1 MNKHL
6 KTLTFYTIVY
16 SIILTILIVIIE
28 ILFGYWFDQY
38 NFGPDMRG
46 KRIQKIIFKNNLD
59 FIDDKENVIFLKDFY
74 GFRSNKD
81 NIYEKYDASKIEVVF
96 NGGST
101 AEEMFLNYNHTI
113 VGNLNRFLQNDNI
126 DINIYNAA
134 VSGKSLVGNINEFSV
149 WFEKIPNFKPKI
161 MIYYIGLNDRYIRKK
176 KRWHDYEE
184 ERDFF
189 KNLYAHISQNSILW
203 ELSKKAKYLFLNEEV
218 LMDQYF
224 TFSEDQRKELAK
236 NKIIRYK
243 KAKQLY
249 KKKNLGE
256 TEKIIINNFK
266 NNLYDLK
273 KKLDQWNVKPIFI
286 TQITNDINGDKI
298 LFFLNNELKKFSE
311 KNDYLIIKLDEIID
325 SPLTKSFV
333 DTAHTNKNGSEKI
346 ANIIYP
352 FISDFLSTN
361 LLKTK
366 Q

>member
-1 MNKHL
+1 
-6 KTLTFYTIVY
+6 
-16 SIILTILIVIIE
+16 
-28 ILFGYWFDQY
+28 
-38 NFGPDMRG
+38 
-46 KRIQKIIFKNNLD
+46 
-59 FIDDKENVIFLKDFY
+59 
-74 GFRSNKD
+74 
-81 NIYEKYDASKIEVVF
+81 
-96 NGGST
+96 
-101 AEEMFLNYNHTI
+101 
-113 VGNLNRFLQNDNI
+113 
-126 DINIYNAA
+126 
-134 VSGKSLVGNINEFSV
+134 
-149 WFEKIPNFKPKI
+149 
-161 MIYYIGLNDRYIRKK
+161 
-176 KRWHDYEE
+176 
-184 ERDFF
+184 
-189 KNLYAHISQNSILW
+189 
-203 ELSKKAKYLFLNEEV
+203 
-218 LMDQYF
+218 MDQYF

>member
-1 MNKHL
+1 MIK
-6 KTLTFYTIVY
+6 KTF
-16 SIILTILIVIIE
+16 
-28 ILFGYWFDQY
+28 FF
-38 NFGPDMRG
+38 F
-46 KRIQKIIFKNNLD
+46 
-59 FIDDKENVIFLKDFY
+59 KDFY
-74 GFRSNKD
+74 GFRSNKE

-325 SPLTKSFV
+325 SPLTNSFV
-333 DTAHTNKNGSEKI
+333 DTAHTNKNGSVKI

>member
-59 FIDDKENVIFLKDFY
+59 FIDERENVFFFKDFY

-161 MIYYIGLNDRYIRKK
+161 IIYYIGLNDRYIRKK

-224 TFSEDQRKELAK
+224 TFSEEQRKELAK

-243 KAKQLY
+243 KAKKLY

>member
-6 KTLTFYTIVY
+6 KILTFYTIVY
-16 SIILTILIVIIE
+16 SIILIILVVIIE
-28 ILFGYWFDQY
+28 VSFGYWFDRY

-59 FIDDKENVIFLKDFY
+59 FIEDKENVVFYKDFY
-74 GFRSNKD
+74 GFRSNKE

-101 AEEMFLNYNHTI
+101 SEEMFLNYDQTI
-113 VGNLNRFLQNDNI
+113 VGNLNKFLHNDNI
-126 DINIYNAA
+126 DITIYNAA

-176 KRWHDYEE
+176 KRWHDYEGGL
-184 ERDFF
+184 DFF
-189 KNLYAHISQNSILW
+189 QNLYAIMSQNSILW
-203 ELSKKAKYLFLNEEV
+203 ELSKRAKYLFFNEEV

-224 TFSEDQRKELAK
+224 TFSEEQRKELAK
-236 NKIIRYK
+236 NKIISYK

-249 KKKNLGE
+249 KENNLE
-256 TEKIIINNFK
+256 KTEKIIINNFK

-273 KKLDQWNVKPIFI
+273 KKLDEWNLKPIFI

-311 KNDYLIIKLDEIID
+311 KNDYLIIKLDEIIET
-325 SPLTKSFV
+325 PLRRSFV

-346 ANIIYP
+346 AKIIYP

-361 LLKTK
+361 LLKK
-366 Q
+366 